1 MIAEALAPEKRAQE
15 PPKPLGIV
23 HILGPMIFL
32 VFALVLLTGLFLLE
46 LFVGGKCFGNME

>member
-15 PPKPLGIV
+15 PPRPLGIV
-23 HILGPMIFL
+23 HILGPIIAL
-32 VFALVLLTGLFLLE
+32 GFALLLLVALFLLE